1 MYPVSYF
8 RDDTGFNE
16 YHNHINPAGC
26 RLFCRPMTIFNIP
39 ATRTGQLQFIWYK
52 DLSGMIFIP
61 ESQIIIFNPI
71 LFINDFVN
79 TSQLRTLNIPDKRRG
94 MYHRGKSCES
104 FVNLWLILRQSYTL
118 NLQVAC
124 EKPYQY
130 ISLLGYKK
138 LCFAPICTIGHMIRA
153 MHGNVV

>member
-1 MYPVSYF
+1 
-8 RDDTGFNE
+8 
-16 YHNHINPAGC
+16 
-26 RLFCRPMTIFNIP
+26 MTIFNTP
-39 ATRTGQLQFIWYK
+39 ATRPGQLQFIWYK
-52 DLSGMIFIP
+52 HLPGTIFIP
-61 ESQIIIFNPI
+61 ESQIIIFNPL

-79 TSQLRTLNIPDKRRG
+79 TSQVRTFNITDKRRG
-94 MYHRGKSCES
+94 MYHRGKFYES
-104 FVNLWLILRQSYTL
+104 FVNLWLILHQSYTL

>member
-8 RDDTGFNE
+8 RDDTGFYE

-26 RLFCRPMTIFNIP
+26 RLFCRPKTIFNIP
-39 ATRTGQLQFIWYK
+39 ATRPGHLQFIWYK
-52 DLSGMIFIP
+52 DLPGMIFIP
-61 ESQIIIFNPI
+61 ESQIIIFNPL

-79 TSQLRTLNIPDKRRG
+79 TSQLRTFNIPDKRRG
-94 MYHRGKSCES
+94 MYHRGKFYES
-104 FVNLWLILRQSYTL
+104 FVNLSLILRQSCTL

-124 EKPYQY
+124 EQPHQY
-130 ISLLGYKK
+130 IYPFRLKK
-138 LCFAPICTIGHMIRA
+138 LCFVPICTIGHMIRA